1 MATETLE
8 SLTTLNTLTDKLIDM
23 SEVIGIV
30 RLSRT
35 QLYDLIKANQFPD
48 SVSILNGQAKRI
60 RCAYWRMSD
69 VQNWISNLS
78 NAPRSAEI

>member
-1 MATETLE
+1 MTTETIQ
-8 SLTTLNTLTDKLIDM
+8 SPVTTNTTTDKLIDM

-78 NAPRSAEI
+78 NAPRLAEI